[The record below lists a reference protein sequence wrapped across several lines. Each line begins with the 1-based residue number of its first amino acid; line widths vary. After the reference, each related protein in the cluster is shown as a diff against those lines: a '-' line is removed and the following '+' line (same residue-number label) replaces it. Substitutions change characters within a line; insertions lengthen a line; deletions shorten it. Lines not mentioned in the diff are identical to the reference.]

1 MPRAR
6 VAETGAVAPVT
17 FGREPI
23 RVFVRPTRTSPT
35 IGLRNQDTIPM
46 SATPAPS
53 PFDTEQPL
61 TYSLDRRG
69 PNDPRIGS
77 IHVLVAVLLGALV
90 TAAYV
95 VL

>member
-1 MPRAR
+1 
-6 VAETGAVAPVT
+6 
-17 FGREPI
+17 
-23 RVFVRPTRTSPT
+23 
-35 IGLRNQDTIPM
+35 M

-53 PFDTEQPL
+53 PFDADQPL

-77 IHVLVAVLLGALV
+77 IHVLLAVLTSALV
-90 TAAYV
+90 AAAYV

>member
-1 MPRAR
+1 M
-6 VAETGAVAPVT
+6 VAVVT

-23 RVFVRPTRTSPT
+23 GELVRPMHMSPT
-35 IGLRNQDTIPM
+35 DGLRATGHHPM

-53 PFDTEQPL
+53 PFDTDQPL
-61 TYSLDRRG
+61 TYSLDLRG

-77 IHVLVAVLLGALV
+77 IHVLLAVLTSALLA
-90 TAAYV
+90 AAYV